1 MALWFSSFRYL
12 FFFFLLVSFLFS
24 TPRFLDAATTPPLS
38 FTFERFEK
46 NRTFHPEI
54 ALYGDA
60 EISNSTVVSSS
71 GRVAYDKPIRFS
83 GATPGFST
91 YFSFSINGG
100 TLAFLLAPMSVSPS
114 GPAVLKVVFGT
125 HVVQLQVCVG
135 RRVSIRTSNLPALGL
150 VMASG
155 EELHSWID
163 YDGVSKRVQ
172 VRLSKSRASRPS
184 NSLISY
190 PADLSSVLWR
200 EEMSVGLSSW
210 NRRNS
215 AMIGSVLYDWSFAV
229 KQGAP
234 YTMHSEPL
242 DPYSFSVKS
251 REDAPVRARRSN
263 SPWKIGVAL
272 VIGAAFGALV
282 ASFVFYLRS
291 KTVLG
296 HPVAPVEYPEQNVEI
311 GHEKVVAGGDMV
323 GDKEKA

>member
-1 MALWFSSFRYL
+1 MALWFFSFRYL

-24 TPRFLDAATTPPLS
+24 TPRFLDAATTRPLS

-60 EISNSTVVSSS
+60 EISNSTVVSSN

-91 YFSFSINGG
+91 YFSFSINEG
-100 TLAFLLAPMSVSPS
+100 TLAFLLAPMSPS
-114 GPAVLKVVFGT
+114 RRAVLKVAVFGT
-125 HVVQLQVCVG
+125 HVVQLQVCVD

-150 VMASG
+150 VVASG

-190 PADLSSVLWR
+190 PADLSSALWR
-200 EEMSVGLSSW
+200 EDMSVGLSSW
-210 NRRNS
+210 NWNS
-215 AMIGSVLYDWSFAV
+215 AKIGSVLYDWSFAV

-234 YTMHSEPL
+234 YSMHSEPL
-242 DPYSFSVKS
+242 D
-251 REDAPVRARRSN
+251 APVC
-263 SPWKIGVAL
+263 SP
-272 VIGAAFGALV
+272 
-282 ASFVFYLRS
+282 
-291 KTVLG
+291 
-296 HPVAPVEYPEQNVEI
+296 
-311 GHEKVVAGGDMV
+311 
-323 GDKEKA
+323 